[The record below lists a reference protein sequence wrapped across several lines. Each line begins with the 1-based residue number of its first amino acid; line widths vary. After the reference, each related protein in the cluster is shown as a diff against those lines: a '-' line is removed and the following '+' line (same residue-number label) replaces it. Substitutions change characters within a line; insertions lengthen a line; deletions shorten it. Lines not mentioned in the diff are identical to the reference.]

1 MGRACNHCPFR
12 KPYLGGLAPEYRI
25 GACSLAMVVILKL
38 LIGVL
43 RDYLM
48 SRGRLE
54 AEVVVLRHQLN
65 ILRRQLPKRVRPN
78 ESGQTLQIGRSSSG
92 SIDFY
97 RISAMP
103 SRSFVLKPSFAGIV
117 WDFVRSGA
125 GSLGIQ
131 AAGP

>member
-1 MGRACNHCPFR
+1 
-12 KPYLGGLAPEYRI
+12 
-25 GACSLAMVVILKL
+25 MVVILKL

-78 ESGQTLQIGRSSSG
+78 ASDRAI
-92 SIDFY
+92 
-97 RISAMP
+97 
-103 SRSFVLKPSFAGIV
+103 FV
-117 WDFVRSGA
+117 
-125 GSLGIQ
+125 
-131 AAGP
+131 

>member
-25 GACSLAMVVILKL
+25 GACSLAVVVILKL

-78 ESGQTLQIGRSSSG
+78 ASDRAI
-92 SIDFY
+92 
-97 RISAMP
+97 
-103 SRSFVLKPSFAGIV
+103 FVWLHRLLPDVGNAVAIIRPETV
-117 WDFVRSGA
+117 VRWHRMGFRA
-125 GSLGIQ
+125 
-131 AAGP
+131 